1 MKVGAEQLTAKEH
14 LSGGLVAG
22 AFSAVLTSPID
33 AVKTR
38 MQVCIWTVFTD
49 VIYDGCVKLISLYS
63 Q

>member
-1 MKVGAEQLTAKEH
+1 MLGWHMKVGAEQLTAKEH

-38 MQVCIWTVFTD
+38 MQVCI
-49 VIYDGCVKLISLYS
+49 
-63 Q
+63 